1 MQLQKKIDRGKV
13 RAMTGIQLVSPSVP
27 DTHRAATI
35 DESRSIETPRNEVA
49 EATSHEPAVLTRI
62 TSREV
67 GLTIWERDLPDGVSS
82 TLVEWATDRPE
93 PFDGTLDVPKLDVS
107 PWISGIHGP
116 LRDWIERDLRDLAT
130 RLALAGGA
138 RSLRFF
144 FGPVRDDRC
153 RRFHHDYVQLRLVT
167 TYAGPGTEWAPEQ
180 HVDREAMAREW
191 CCVDDANRAIVAP
204 ERVRHASVGG
214 VLIFKGA
221 HHRTSAGKGAVH
233 RSPPLGG
240 STRVVLIA
248 SVL

>member
-1 MQLQKKIDRGKV
+1 MNPAAVQPL
-13 RAMTGIQLVSPSVP
+13 SPPSP
-27 DTHRAATI
+27 DLPSSTNAAGSSTAGL
-35 DESRSIETPRNEVA
+35 SRSAGSAADAPE
-49 EATSHEPAVLTRI
+49 S
-62 TSREV
+62 TSREPTV
-67 GLTIWERDLPDGVSS
+67 LSRIANRGIGLTIWERDLPDGLSVA
-82 TLVEWATDRPE
+82 VAACAQGRPE

-107 PWISGIHGP
+107 PWIAGMQGP
-116 LRDWIERDLRDLAT
+116 LREWMERDLRDLAT
-130 RLALAGGA
+130 RLALAGGGA

-167 TYAGPGTEWAPEQ
+167 TYAGPGTEWAAERD
-180 HVDREAMAREW
+180 VDREAMSREW

-204 ERVRHASVGG
+204 ERVRHASLGD
-214 VLIFKGA
+214 VLILKGA

-233 RSPPLGG
+233 RSPPLGD